1 MLNNPFCYTPAPSI
15 VEAARALSAHI
26 DATPELKALFSEG
39 KMLGVLEVAVP
50 DAGERAI
57 SQGAFRT
64 LVASGA
70 PATRNTECSTRPTLS
85 PSPSITDTDITEASA
100 QAAGGFRSR
109 EHFSR
114 AGRKPEPPSERSS
127 MFLFAFSGLAGGK
140 AYIEGFVPPIFDWK
154 PEDIQSSSPEES
166 RRLQD
171 WLFDQYVV
179 VNGRGERRSIRQIF
193 ADRGLVPPG
202 GTGDCAAPK
211 LLQYAL
217 THGLR
222 PLAIG
227 EFWYGASPAREIRR
241 SGAFYPACTGKCGP
255 LLGYMLQGVEV
266 EPNPLESDAHWKLSD
281 PLVRYEDDTLIV
293 AEKPAGM
300 LAVPGRPVE
309 GVPPRKSLQDWLG
322 EYTGRPVLACH
333 RLDMD
338 TSGLMV
344 FAKSRKAQA
353 ILQQQFEHREVSKAY
368 LAWVMADGKPLKIG
382 DKGKISLPISPDWY
396 DRPRQKVDPEQGKPA
411 VTDYE
416 VLDIRADGAAFV
428 RLIPYTGRT
437 HQLRVHCAH
446 PAGLGRPILGDRLY
460 GGAQADRLLLHA
472 AYLSFRHPADS
483 RRMTFQSDFSP
494 VLKKATRPSSVSL
507 L

>member
-1 MLNNPFCYTPAPSI
+1 MLNNPFCYTPSPSI
-15 VEAARALSAHI
+15 VEAARALTAHI
-26 DATPELKALFSEG
+26 DATPELRALFAEG
-39 KMLGVLEVAVP
+39 KMLGVLEV
-50 DAGERAI
+50 
-57 SQGAFRT
+57 
-64 LVASGA
+64 
-70 PATRNTECSTRPTLS
+70 
-85 PSPSITDTDITEASA
+85 EAS
-100 QAAGGFRSR
+100 
-109 EHFSR
+109 
-114 AGRKPEPPSERSS
+114 ER
-127 MFLFAFSGLAGGK
+127 FLFAFSGLAGGRSFVD
-140 AYIEGFVPPIFDWK
+140 GFVPPIFDWK

-179 VNGRGERRSIRQIF
+179 TNGFGEHRSIHQIF
-193 ADRGLVPPG
+193 ADRGLTPPG

-211 LLQYAL
+211 LLHYAL
-217 THGLR
+217 THGLK

-255 LLGYMLQGVEV
+255 LLGYMLQGLDV
-266 EPNPLESDAHWKLSD
+266 EPNPLESDAHWSLTE
-281 PLVRYEDDTLIV
+281 PVVCYEDAALLV

-322 EYTGRPVLACH
+322 DYCGSPVLACH

-344 FAKSRKAQA
+344 FAKDPATQA
-353 ILQQQFEHREVSKAY
+353 ALQQQFEHREVSKAY
-368 LAWVMADGKPLKIG
+368 LARVMAGEKPLKAG
-382 DKGKISLPISPDWY
+382 ERGKITLPLAPDWH
-396 DRPRQKVDPEQGKPA
+396 DRPRQMVDPEGGKPA

-416 VLDIRADGAAFV
+416 VLEVADDGAAFV

-446 PAGLGRPILGDRLY
+446 PAGLGRPIIGDRLY
-460 GGAQADRLLLHA
+460 GGSPADRLLLHA
-472 AYLSFRHPADS
+472 AHLSFRHPADGH
-483 RRMTFQSDFSP
+483 RLTFDSDF
-494 VLKKATRPSSVSL
+494 R
-507 L
+507 